1 MDDEKN
7 PIYKKT
13 WFLILV
19 FLLGLTL
26 LEVIGVSEDILT
38 AITIV
43 ATIFL
48 GIKIYTKNKQKQ
60 QDIKDK
66 ELDLINQGYKKICSN
81 FFVDEENYRV
91 NILDNIYGFSQ
102 IIDYEIIETST
113 NIAIEIT
120 TENFEEPI
128 ITLNLIERKNISSK
142 KAKYENA
149 LNDVKN
155 VEAVLKII
163 ISKNKEEYYKDGNV
177 TKIEHR
183 YTVEKTIEDE
193 IKELGKLYKEGLL
206 TEYEF
211 ATKKMELLE
220 KLKK

>member
-1 MDDEKN
+1 MNDKEN
-7 PIYKKT
+7 PMYKKT
-13 WFLILV
+13 WFLILM

-26 LEVIGVSEDILT
+26 LQVIGVSEDILT
-38 AITIV
+38 AITIIV
-43 ATIFL
+43 IISFV
-48 GIKIYTKNKQKQ
+48 IKLYIKNKQKQ
-60 QDIKDK
+60 QEIKDK

-102 IIDYEIIETST
+102 IIDYEIIETTT

-120 TENFEEPI
+120 TENFEKPI
-128 ITLNLIERKNISSK
+128 ITLNLIKGKNISSK
-142 KAKYENA
+142 KTKHEKA

-155 VEAVLKII
+155 VEATLKII
-163 ISKNKEEYYKDGNV
+163 ISKNKEKYFKNGNV

-183 YTVEKTIEDE
+183 YTVEKTIEDK

>member
-1 MDDEKN
+1 MNDKEN
-7 PIYKKT
+7 PMYKKT
-13 WFLILV
+13 WFLILM

-26 LEVIGVSEDILT
+26 LQVIGVSEDILT
-38 AITIV
+38 AITIIV
-43 ATIFL
+43 IISFV
-48 GIKIYTKNKQKQ
+48 IKLYIKNKQKQ
-60 QDIKDK
+60 QEIKDK

-102 IIDYEIIETST
+102 II
-113 NIAIEIT
+113 
-120 TENFEEPI
+120 
-128 ITLNLIERKNISSK
+128 
-142 KAKYENA
+142 
-149 LNDVKN
+149 
-155 VEAVLKII
+155 
-163 ISKNKEEYYKDGNV
+163 
-177 TKIEHR
+177 
-183 YTVEKTIEDE
+183 EDK

>member
-1 MDDEKN
+1 MDDEKD

-60 QDIKDK
+60 QNIKDK

-120 TENFEEPI
+120 TENFEKPI
-128 ITLNLIERKNISSK
+128 ITLNLIEGKNISSK
-142 KAKYENA
+142 KTKYENA

-155 VEAVLKII
+155 VEAALKII

-193 IKELGKLYKEGLL
+193 IKELGKLYKDGLL

>member
-1 MDDEKN
+1 MDNEKN

-113 NIAIEIT
+113 NIVIEIT
-120 TENFEEPI
+120 TENFEKPI
-128 ITLNLIERKNISSK
+128 ITLNLIEGKNISSK
-142 KAKYENA
+142 KTKYENA

-155 VEAVLKII
+155 VEAALKII

-193 IKELGKLYKEGLL
+193 IKELGKLYKDGLL